1 MMARKLQKEEKE
13 LIKKM
18 LVFVKKVHANSEG
31 HSYSHV
37 SQVTEVSIEI
47 AKRIPERVDP
57 FIVICGAIFHD
68 IGRVNREFGTL
79 HGLEGAAIAEEYLE
93 AVGLKKECIEEITRI
108 IARHTPT
115 SMLDPKTVE
124 EKIVFDADALD
135 RLGWIGVLRGLLGKR
150 GSIEEIFYRV
160 IKKRREDYDRL
171 HFEVSRELGK
181 KDNEDLEHLI
191 RELEKALER
200 RIEEVEKIEFLDE
213 D

>member
-1 MMARKLQKEEKE
+1 MMVRKLRKEEKE

-18 LVFVKKVHANSEG
+18 LGFVKKVHAHSEG

-37 SQVTEVSIEI
+37 SQVTEVAIEI
-47 AKRIPERVDP
+47 AKRVPEEVDP
-57 FIVICGAIFHD
+57 FTVICGAIFHD

-93 AVGLKKECIEEITRI
+93 AVGLEREDIEKITRI

-115 SMLDPKTVE
+115 SMLKPRTVE

-150 GSIEEIFYRV
+150 GSIEEIFYSV

-171 HFEVSRELGK
+171 HFDVSREIGK
-181 KDNEDLEHLI
+181 KDHEDLVYLI
-191 RELEKALER
+191 QELEKALER

-213 D
+213 E